1 MAASIAH
8 SEPLSMEN
16 APAFEQHYSPDELGK
31 VWGLSVD
38 FLRGVFEREP
48 GVVIFE
54 SSKTGKR
61 RYRTMRIP
69 ASVAIRVHRR
79 LTVLSR

>member
-1 MAASIAH
+1 MSAIVAQLEA
-8 SEPLSMEN
+8 EGTRKC
-16 APAFEQHYSPDELGK
+16 AAFEQHYSPDELGQI
-31 VWGLSVD
+31 WGLSAD

-54 SSKTGKR
+54 NSKAGKR

-69 ASVAIRVHRR
+69 ASVATRVHRR
-79 LTVLSR
+79 LTVLNR